1 MIIRFGYGPPGT
13 DSSRRRVDDILDRP
27 GEIG

>member
-13 DSSRRRVDDILDRP
+13 DSPRRTVDDILDRP
-27 GEIG
+27 GGIG